1 MNSALDWIYEEPF
14 FGLIARY
21 LFNLIITGIIIWF
34 FYYKKTQR
42 RDYLFTFFLVST
54 TIFMMI
60 FLLDSVKIQVG
71 FALGLFAIFGIL
83 RYRTDTLPVR
93 EMTYL
98 FAIIGISVI
107 NALSNHKVSIIEL
120 VSTNIIFIIM
130 FWILETTRIIKH
142 TASKLIIYE
151 KIDLVKPDRQ
161 DDMLKD
167 LRNRTGL
174 PIERFEIG
182 QIDFLKDIAYV
193 KVYYST
199 NGKINTA
206 DNINKASEHLGDS

>member
-1 MNSALDWIYEEPF
+1 MNDALNFFQEEAF
-14 FGLIARY
+14 FLLVARF
-21 LFNLIITGIIIWF
+21 LFNLAVTSIIILF
-34 FYYKKTQR
+34 LYYKKTQR
-42 RDYLFTFFLVST
+42 KDYLFTFFMVST
-54 TIFMMI
+54 TIFLMI

-107 NALSNHKVSIIEL
+107 NALSNQKVTVAEL
-120 VSTNIIFIIM
+120 VSTNMIFIIM
-130 FWILETTRIIKH
+130 FWILETARIIKH

-151 KIDLVKPDRQ
+151 KIDLIKPEKH

-167 LRNRTGL
+167 LRDRTGL
-174 PIERFEIG
+174 SIERFEVG

-193 KVYYST
+193 KIYYSS

-206 DNINKASEHLGDS
+206 DNINKASEYLSDY